1 MVLKRDSITN
11 FLYIII
17 TIIISILVFI
27 GYFDIYQKD
36 QAQKLS
42 LKQYE
47 DSLSLLKS
55 NITEL
60 QSAIDILNK
69 GGGGSENPFVS
80 TTPVSFPVTED
91 VIVSSI
97 VLGLIFFGLTIFAV
111 FGSQNYYVK
120 QFFKSVTTSISNCTA
135 NEKFLDENLDQHR
148 KLTGDYFNYLVH
160 NFRCL
165 KSSIFNSTGDSVVD
179 SSSLCGSMDA
189 HIENLAEFR
198 DLLLELGEEFFFQL
212 DGQNFG
218 ALMKENGL
226 LLDQVA
232 QHLAVLGAKNSEVYY
247 LVSLMQDAQ
256 INFVIATTIIG

>member
-1 MVLKRDSITN
+1 MKLNIEKIQNFFYITLAISVALMVAH
-11 FLYIII
+11 
-17 TIIISILVFI
+17 
-27 GYFDIYQKD
+27 GYQHFYTTDLQQKF
-36 QAQKLS
+36 A

-47 DSLSLLKS
+47 ASESLLKNKLS
-55 NITEL
+55 EL
-60 QSAIDILNK
+60 QAAIEILNK
-69 GGGGSENPFVS
+69 EGGGSENPFVS

-111 FGSQNYYVK
+111 TGTQNVYVK

-135 NEKFLDENLDQHR
+135 DERFLDENLDQHR

-165 KSSIFNSTGDSVVD
+165 KSSIFNSTGNSVVD
-179 SSSLCGSMDA
+179 SSLCGSMDA

-212 DGQNFG
+212 EGQNFS
-218 ALMKENGL
+218 AIMKENGV

-232 QHLAVLGAKNSEVYY
+232 QHLAVLGVKNGEVYY